1 MASLARILHVMPP
14 SPPPTRRPLPFRGLT
29 QDLKSAWRALA
40 RRPTFALVAIT
51 TLALGIG
58 LNTSMFSLANSL
70 LWRPLPFPDAGNIV
84 RLYRTTPDNQYGDF
98 SPADYLS
105 LKAEEQP
112 FGQFAA
118 YRLGNAA
125 LDNAP
130 GSVQWM
136 FASADLFKIL
146 GVQPFMGR
154 PYTADDD
161 RTGHAKSPRRQQLD
175 QVTVRNDT
183 DQVAGIIFD
192 GHVSY
197 MPPMH

>member
-70 LWRPLPFPDAGNIV
+70 LWRPLPFPDAGSIV
-84 RLYRTTPDNQYGDF
+84 RLYRTTPDNQYGDS

-161 RTGHAKSPRRQQLD
+161 RTGARVAVISYRTWQDQFGGSRDVVGRIAHAGD
-175 QVTVRNDT
+175 E
-183 DQVAGIIFD
+183 
-192 GHVSY
+192 SY
-197 MPPMH
+197 